1 MTVAIPLIDPTDQA
15 AFTIDWSDVV
25 GGASMGAVLHTVPP
39 PLTKISESSDTPNKL
54 STVKVSGAIHGG
66 MYLIDGLT
74 TLSNG
79 ETINRQFP
87 LRCFNG

>member
-1 MTVAIPLIDPTDQA
+1 MTVDIALCDPSDSAI
-15 AFTIDWSDVV
+15 FTIDWSDVV
-25 GGASMGAVLHTVPP
+25 GSVSLGTVNHSVPA
-39 PLTKISESSDTPNKL
+39 PLTKISESTDIPGKS
-54 STVKVSGAIHGG
+54 SQVKVSGAVHGG
-66 MYLIDGLT
+66 LYMIEGES